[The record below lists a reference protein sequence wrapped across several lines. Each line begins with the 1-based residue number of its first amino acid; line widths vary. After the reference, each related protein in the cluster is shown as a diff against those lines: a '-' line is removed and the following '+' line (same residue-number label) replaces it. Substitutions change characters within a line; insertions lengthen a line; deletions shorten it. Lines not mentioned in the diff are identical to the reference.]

1 MVMEVLGSAVGSTRE
16 RGIEDTLHA
25 DSRPPSLQVY
35 IILEHLDRLDEDQ
48 KFASAIVERRC
59 CCNSMQRKALSLET
73 HKLPGSLTISKAKI
87 P

>member
-1 MVMEVLGSAVGSTRE
+1 MVMEVQLVVHENGGLRTSF
-16 RGIEDTLHA
+16 TLTHA
-25 DSRPPSLQVY
+25 PPSLQVY
-35 IILEHLDRLDEDQ
+35 IIPEHLDRLDEDQ

>member
-1 MVMEVLGSAVGSTRE
+1 MVMEVQLVAHENGGLRTPF
-16 RGIEDTLHA
+16 TLTHA
-25 DSRPPSLQVY
+25 PPSLQVY
-35 IILEHLDRLDEDQ
+35 IILKHLDRLDEDQ